1 MWKKGESDEA
11 RPDGGSPL
19 PTPSRRKESK
29 ASPASGD
36 ERATIGSSI
45 IIKGDVSGEEDLLIQ
60 GQVEGTISLGK
71 YQVVIGAEGQVKAN
85 INSRTVVIEGAVE
98 GDLEGEEMVI
108 LRPSARVRGNIVA
121 PRVVLE
127 DGAIFKGSIEMS
139 FDNDNRAQRPAKP
152 AVRAA
157 PPAQGEKPAGPPAP
171 VKVGADKGAAVKE
184 AASSSV

>member
-11 RPDGGSPL
+11 RPDGGAP
-19 PTPSRRKESK
+19 PPAPSRRRESK
-29 ASPASGD
+29 ASPD

-45 IIKGDVSGEEDLLIQ
+45 VIKGDVSGEEDLLIQ

-71 YQVVIGAEGQVKAN
+71 YQVVIGEVGKVKAN
-85 INSRTVVIEGAVE
+85 ISSRTVVIEGAVE

-139 FDNDNRAQRPAKP
+139 FDNDNRAQGSARP
-152 AVRAA
+152 AVRATPPARQEKVA
-157 PPAQGEKPAGPPAP
+157 PPPAAEKEGTGKGATGNETAGSPPAP
-171 VKVGADKGAAVKE
+171 
-184 AASSSV
+184 